1 MNYKNKLIKYLDKK
15 GQFYSIENKY
25 DIEISIYINN
35 NFLIVYENFEEK
47 EYIFDINDDFIWNK
61 INNLKFKDILNN
73 EFLENLY
80 IEYKKYKLNELYLKY
95 EEKNTERIAS
105 IYRGFMNLIPAIE
118 HNKLTKEEYYNLY
131 CLALK
136 NVSWQRITLYI
147 NTIIEVINHN
157 NIVGLEFRENNI
169 ENVLSDY
176 ELLKDI
182 VEKDINTMKA
192 IIEYL
197 EEKEK
202 YEILENMSKYRA
214 TTFFDVK
221 NIDLAFKLL
230 NKYQFINVKKH
241 RKEAVLIHYLYKFIE
256 HKKQEVKQEILTS
269 SQELKKSY
277 ITILEYLCD
286 IGLTTEENKNKFKLF
301 NFDVFNN
308 NKKEHF
314 LKLSEEL
321 LNEMSFIEIS
331 ENFKLFEETINL
343 RKILNNF

>member
-1 MNYKNKLIKYLDKK
+1 MNYKNKLIRYLERK
-15 GQFYSIENKY
+15 GQFYLISIKY
-25 DIEISIYINN
+25 DIELSIYMTDNC
-35 NFLIVYENFEEK
+35 LIIYENFEEK
-47 EYIFDINDDFIWNK
+47 EYIFNIHDDFLWNK
-61 INNLKFKDILNN
+61 ISHLKFKDILNN
-73 EFLENLY
+73 TFLENLY
-80 IEYKKYKLNELYLKY
+80 TEYKKYKLNELYNKY
-95 EEKNTERIAS
+95 EENKIGNIAT
-105 IYRGFMNLIPAIE
+105 IYKGFMNLIPEIA
-118 HNKLTKEEYYNLY
+118 HNKLSKEEYYNLY
-131 CLALK
+131 YLALK
-136 NVSWQRITLYI
+136 DISWQRITMHI
-147 NTIIEVINHN
+147 DTIREVVNHN
-157 NIVGLEFRENNI
+157 NIVGLEFTEDNI
-169 ENVLSDY
+169 ENILSDY

-214 TTFFDVK
+214 TTFFEVK

-230 NKYQFINVKKH
+230 SKYQFINIKKH
-241 RKEAVLIHYLYKFIE
+241 RKETVLIHYLYKFIE
-256 HKKQEVKQEILTS
+256 HKKEEVKQEILTS

-301 NFDVFNN
+301 NFNVFEN

-321 LNEMSFIEIS
+321 LEEISFIEIS
-331 ENFKLFEETINL
+331 ENFKLFEECIKL
-343 RKILNNF
+343 RKNMNNF